1 MAPLDIT
8 LISLLTLAVGAWA
21 YREGIFSMQMKLQR
35 KKYAD
40 LEKSSARSKEHFV
53 SDRQAVLEAMGDAFL
68 VADRHGRVLIANRAA
83 SILLGESGRVG
94 GNVFLSPEHETLHQ
108 FYREIFRNCDPV
120 SQKITVSIG
129 EGQGGSGSEKVLQ
142 VVSTPLQEDLN
153 QIGILFHDITE
164 EHRTMT
170 VRRDFVAN
178 ASHELRTPLTIIHGY
193 LENLLEDDDIA
204 ADAAMR
210 KRILGMMQ
218 RHCKRIIRIVE
229 DMLMISK
236 LENSEN
242 LLKRTLFDLGTCVED
257 VIGRLETMAHEK
269 QATIRVELDRTPFMI
284 YGDMFYWTQILFNL
298 IENAIKQ
305 NLEPGL
311 TVTVKAGVR
320 DGKTVISVSDN
331 GIGIPVSHLPYIFNR
346 FYRVETAH
354 SQQIKGTGLGLS
366 IVRRAV
372 EAHQGTIDVASIPGV
387 ETCFTIVLPQLPAP
401 SPSAS

>member
-21 YREGIFSMQMKLQR
+21 YREGIFSMQMKSLR
-35 KKYAD
+35 KKYSD
-40 LEKSSARSKEHFV
+40 LEKSAARSKEHFV
-53 SDRQAVLEAMGDAFL
+53 SDRQAVLEAMGDAFI
-68 VADRHGRVLIANRAA
+68 VADRHGRILIANKAA
-83 SILLGESGRVG
+83 SALLGESGRVG

-120 SQKITVSIG
+120 SQKITATIG
-129 EGQGGSGSEKVLQ
+129 AGDGTSTRESVLQ

-153 QIGILFHDITE
+153 QIGILFHDVTE

-193 LENLLEDDDIA
+193 LENLLDDDDIA
-204 ADAAMR
+204 GDPLLR
-210 KRILGMMQ
+210 KRILIMMQ
-218 RHCKRIIRIVE
+218 KHCKRIIRIVE

-242 LLKRTLFDLGTCVED
+242 LLKRTLFDFGTCVED
-257 VIGRLETMAHEK
+257 VIGRLETMAHDK
-269 QATIRVELDRTPFMI
+269 QATIRVILDRTPFMI
-284 YGDMFYWTQILFNL
+284 FGDVFYWTQILFNL

-305 NLEPGL
+305 NTEPGL
-311 TVTVKAGVR
+311 TVTVRAGVR
-320 DGKTVISVSDN
+320 DGKTVISVSDD
-331 GIGIPVSHLPYIFNR
+331 GIGIPASHLPFIFNR

-387 ETCFTIVLPQLPAP
+387 ETCFTVVLPQMPAD
-401 SPSAS
+401 STAHS